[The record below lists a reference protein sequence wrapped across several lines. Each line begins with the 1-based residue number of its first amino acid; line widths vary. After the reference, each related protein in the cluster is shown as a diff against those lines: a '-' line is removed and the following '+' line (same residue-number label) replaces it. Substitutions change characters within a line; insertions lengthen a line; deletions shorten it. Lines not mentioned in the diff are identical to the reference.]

1 MAPTIVI
8 IVLAV
13 LLGVSIPFNIY
24 LIAKNALIREYVQS
38 YDESIKKLE
47 DKLRELL
54 IQKSKKEPFNEP

>member
-13 LLGVSIPFNIY
+13 LLVVSIMFNVY

-38 YDESIKKLE
+38 YDESIKTLE

-54 IQKSKKEPFNEP
+54 IQKSKKEHFNEP

>member
-1 MAPTIVI
+1 MASTIVI

-13 LLGVSIPFNIY
+13 LLAVSVMFNVY

-47 DKLRELL
+47 DELRESLT
-54 IQKSKKEPFNEP
+54 QKSKREPFNEP